1 MFKFINVKIL
11 LFVILLMFC
20 SCTFNGTFQGLF
32 SYYNVTKKESE
43 IQFIHLNEI
52 KEYHH
57 FDFDS
62 AKVIVTNGVALK
74 SHLKKYEN
82 SLVYIWS
89 PRCKSKYCYPL
100 NILQDVCNQ
109 EDIKLFV
116 VAEYYDSY
124 YMSRYYDLEHSLR
137 GIDVKYY
144 KTNLTSGY
152 LSKFIVDLTN
162 GMYSCGS
169 NNENNCSFLSFHNGK
184 FENAFEAIEQITK
197 N

>member
-1 MFKFINVKIL
+1 ML
-11 LFVILLMFC
+11 LFVIFLMFC
-20 SCTFNGTFQGLF
+20 SCTFKGTFQGLF

-52 KEYHH
+52 DECHH

-62 AKVIVTNGVALK
+62 AKVLVANGIELK
-74 SHLKKYEN
+74 NYLEKYEN
-82 SLVYIWS
+82 SLIYIWS
-89 PRCKSKYCYPL
+89 PKCKSQYCFSL
-100 NILQDVCNQ
+100 NILQEICSQ
-109 EDIKLFV
+109 KDIKLLV
-116 VAEYYDSY
+116 VAEYYDSN
-124 YMSRYYDLEHSLR
+124 YMSKYYDLEHSII

-144 KTNLTSGY
+144 NTNLTSGY

-184 FENAFEAIEQITK
+184 FENAFEAIDQIT
-197 N
+197 NN